1 MDTLFFILALLSLI
15 LVPVGLIKPSLLKMP
30 GRPQA
35 LVVTAGAT
43 FLFLILF
50 VVTAPST
57 EKSTEKETE
66 KETVA
71 KVEDTKEVEEVE
83 EVEEVIVEPEVEIEE
98 VEDVPDEPE
107 PEVTPSQQNAVG
119 MAEDYLDFTAFSKS
133 GLIEQLK
140 HEGFNDEDAT
150 YAVSQISVDWQEQ
163 AVDMAFN
170 YLDYSSFSRSGLIEQ
185 LIFEGFSNEHA
196 TYAVDEVGL

>member
-1 MDTLFFILALLSLI
+1 MDTLFFILAFLSVI
-15 LVPVGLIKPSLLKMP
+15 ALVVGLIKPSLLKMP

-71 KVEDTKEVEEVE
+71 KVEDTKEVE

-170 YLDYSSFSRSGLIEQ
+170 YLDYTSFSRSGLIEQ
-185 LIFEGFSNEHA
+185 LVHEGFSNEYA
-196 TYAVDEVGL
+196 TYAADEVGL